1 MRRSPARDQDVFTYK
16 YKRRGELVQTERK
29 DAGTIK
35 PRTTMQT
42 HAELQPEDELLLVMQ
57 ACTGD
62 SAAFSKLV
70 RPYMRKAYHVALKI
84 TGNREDA
91 EDAAQQTLLKA
102 YAHIDQFHGD
112 ARFSSWLI
120 RIAINE
126 ARMKVR
132 KRRSEDFYL
141 SYDVAPDRG
150 VSPVEMLCAGE
161 SSHPETLYFKRETQ
175 RVLREA
181 IDGLRSS
188 SRVVVWLLGLHERQ
202 TKEAAKILNLSESAV
217 KTRFLRARQQ
227 LRECLADRTN

>member
-1 MRRSPARDQDVFTYK
+1 M
-16 YKRRGELVQTERK
+16 
-29 DAGTIK
+29 
-35 PRTTMQT
+35 
-42 HAELQPEDELLLVMQ
+42 LLVGR
-57 ACTGD
+57 ARAGD
-62 SAAFSKLV
+62 NAAFSKLV

-91 EDAAQQTLLKA
+91 EDVAQQTLLKA

-150 VSPVEMLCAGE
+150 VSPLELLCAGE
-161 SSHPETLYFKRETQ
+161 SSHPEALYSRRETQ
-175 RVLREA
+175 RVLRDA

-188 SRVVVWLLGLHERQ
+188 SRVVVWLLGLQERQ

-227 LRECLADRTN
+227 LRACLADRMN

>member
-1 MRRSPARDQDVFTYK
+1 M
-16 YKRRGELVQTERK
+16 QTERR
-29 DAGTIK
+29 DTGTTK
-35 PRTTMQT
+35 ARPAVDTQT
-42 HAELQPEDELLLVMQ
+42 ELHLEDEMQLVSQ
-57 ACTGD
+57 ARTGD
-62 SAAFSKLV
+62 NAAFSKLV

-141 SYDVAPDRG
+141 SYDVAPERG
-150 VSPVEMLCAGE
+150 ISPLDMLCAGE
-161 SSHPETLYFKRETQ
+161 SSHPEALYSRRETQ

-188 SRVVVWLLGLHERQ
+188 SRVVVWLLGLQERQ

-227 LRECLADRTN
+227 LRECLADRMN

>member
-1 MRRSPARDQDVFTYK
+1 M
-16 YKRRGELVQTERK
+16 QTERK
-29 DAGTIK
+29 DAGTSN
-35 PRTTMQT
+35 PRPAVET
-42 HAELQPEDELLLVMQ
+42 HTELRPEDELLLVMQ
-57 ACTGD
+57 ARNGD

-84 TGNREDA
+84 ACNREDA
-91 EDAAQQTLLKA
+91 EDATQQTLLKA

-141 SYDVAPDRG
+141 SYEAGPDRG
-150 VSPVEMLCAGE
+150 VSPLEMLCAGE
-161 SSHPETLYFKRETQ
+161 SSHPEVLYAKREAQ
-175 RVLREA
+175 RALREA

-188 SRVVVWLLGLHERQ
+188 SRVVVWLLGLQERP
-202 TKEAAKILNLSESAV
+202 TKEAARILNLSESAV

-227 LRECLADRTN
+227 LRECLADRTNQSTDFTAAQNRKQVFA

>member
-1 MRRSPARDQDVFTYK
+1 MQIEKRYSLAMKCRPTAESRSESQS
-16 YKRRGELVQTERK
+16 
-29 DAGTIK
+29 
-35 PRTTMQT
+35 
-42 HAELQPEDELLLVMQ
+42 EDEMLLVNQ
-57 ACTGD
+57 ARCGD
-62 SAAFSKLV
+62 NAAFSRLV

-91 EDAAQQTLLKA
+91 EDATQQTLLKA

-150 VSPVEMLCAGE
+150 VSPLEMVCAGE
-161 SSHPETLYFKRETQ
+161 SSHPEALYSRREAQ
-175 RVLREA
+175 RVLRDA
-181 IDGLRSS
+181 IGGLRSS
-188 SRVVVWLLGLHERQ
+188 SRVVVWLLALQERQ

-227 LRECLADRTN
+227 LRECLAERMN

>member
-1 MRRSPARDQDVFTYK
+1 MP
-16 YKRRGELVQTERK
+16 VQTEKIERR
-29 DAGTIK
+29 DAVTNKALPASEAFAGL
-35 PRTTMQT
+35 PR
-42 HAELQPEDELLLVMQ
+42 DESLLVSQ
-57 ACTGD
+57 ARNGD
-62 SAAFSKLV
+62 NAAFSKLV
-70 RPYMRKAYHVALKI
+70 TPYMRKAFHVALKI

-112 ARFSSWLI
+112 ARFSSWLT

-141 SYDVAPDRG
+141 CYDIAPG
-150 VSPVEMLCAGE
+150 KGISPLEMLCAGE
-161 SSHPETLYFKRETQ
+161 SSHPEAVYSRSEKR

-188 SRVVVWLLGLHERQ
+188 SRVVVWLLGLQERQ

-227 LRECLADRTN
+227 LRDCLAERIN

>member
-1 MRRSPARDQDVFTYK
+1 MPNDCRSFEQA
-16 YKRRGELVQTERK
+16 
-29 DAGTIK
+29 A
-35 PRTTMQT
+35 PR
-42 HAELQPEDELLLVMQ
+42 EIPEDAIEPGSIDESLLVLQ
-57 ACTGD
+57 AQSGD
-62 SAAFSKLV
+62 SAAFSKLI

-132 KRRSEDFYL
+132 KRRSEDCYL
-141 SYDVAPDRG
+141 SYDVSTPGRG
-150 VSPVEMLCAGE
+150 PSTVEMLSAGE
-161 SSHPETLYFKRETQ
+161 SSHPEVLYSKGEMQ
-175 RVLREA
+175 RVLHEA

-188 SRVVVWLLGLHERQ
+188 SRVVVWLLGLQERQ

-227 LRECLADRTN
+227 LRECLTERV

>member
-1 MRRSPARDQDVFTYK
+1 M
-16 YKRRGELVQTERK
+16 QTERK

-35 PRTTMQT
+35 TRPTVES
-42 HAELQPEDELLLVMQ
+42 HAELQLDDELVLVSQ
-57 ACTGD
+57 ARTGD
-62 SAAFSKLV
+62 SAAFSRLV

-141 SYDVAPDRG
+141 AYDVAPERG
-150 VSPVEMLCAGE
+150 VSPLETLCAGE
-161 SSHPETLYFKRETQ
+161 SSHPEALYSRREMQ
-175 RVLREA
+175 RVLRQA
-181 IDGLRSS
+181 IDELRSS
-188 SRVVVWLLGLHERQ
+188 SRVVVWLLGLQERQ

-227 LRECLADRTN
+227 LRECLADRMN

>member
-1 MRRSPARDQDVFTYK
+1 M
-16 YKRRGELVQTERK
+16 QTERR
-29 DAGTIK
+29 DME
-35 PRTTMQT
+35 TTKARPAVET
-42 HAELQPEDELLLVMQ
+42 HTEPQFDDELALVTQ
-57 ACTGD
+57 ARAGD
-62 SAAFSKLV
+62 NAAFSKLV

-141 SYDVAPDRG
+141 SYDVAPERG
-150 VSPVEMLCAGE
+150 ISPLEMLCAGE
-161 SSHPETLYFKRETQ
+161 SSHPEALYSRRETQ

-181 IDGLRSS
+181 IDELRSS
-188 SRVVVWLLGLHERQ
+188 SRVVVWLLGLQERQ

-227 LRECLADRTN
+227 LRECLADRMN

>member
-1 MRRSPARDQDVFTYK
+1 M
-16 YKRRGELVQTERK
+16 QTETVGRK
-29 DAGTIK
+29 DAAK
-35 PRTTMQT
+35 AKARPVPEVHPEP
-42 HAELQPEDELLLVMQ
+42 HAEDELLLVMQ
-57 ACTGD
+57 ARTGD
-62 SAAFSKLV
+62 SAAFSTLV

-126 ARMKVR
+126 ARMKIR

-141 SYDVAPDRG
+141 SYDVAPERG
-150 VSPVEMLCAGE
+150 VSPLETLCAGE
-161 SSHPETLYFKRETQ
+161 SSHPEALYSRREAQ

-188 SRVVVWLLGLHERQ
+188 SRVVVWLLGLQERQ

-227 LRECLADRTN
+227 LRECLVGRMN

>member
-1 MRRSPARDQDVFTYK
+1 
-16 YKRRGELVQTERK
+16 
-29 DAGTIK
+29 
-35 PRTTMQT
+35 MQT
-42 HAELQPEDELLLVMQ
+42 DKKCVGEAKSRSVSESHSELQLEDEVVLVSR
-57 ACTGD
+57 ARAGD
-62 SAAFSKLV
+62 NAAFSRLV

-150 VSPVEMLCAGE
+150 VSPLDMLCAEE
-161 SSHPETLYFKRETQ
+161 SSHPEALYSRRETQ
-175 RVLREA
+175 RVLRDA

-188 SRVVVWLLGLHERQ
+188 SRVVVWLLGLQERQ

-227 LRECLADRTN
+227 LRECLADRMN

>member
-1 MRRSPARDQDVFTYK
+1 M
-16 YKRRGELVQTERK
+16 QTERR
-29 DAGTIK
+29 DTGTTK
-35 PRTTMQT
+35 ARPAVDTQT
-42 HAELQPEDELLLVMQ
+42 ELQLEDEMQLVSQ
-57 ACTGD
+57 ARTGD
-62 SAAFSKLV
+62 NTAFSKLV

-141 SYDVAPDRG
+141 SYDIAPERG
-150 VSPVEMLCAGE
+150 ISPLDMLCAGE
-161 SSHPETLYFKRETQ
+161 SSHPEALYSRRETQ

-188 SRVVVWLLGLHERQ
+188 SRVVVWLLGLQERQ

-227 LRECLADRTN
+227 LRECLADRMN

>member
-1 MRRSPARDQDVFTYK
+1 M
-16 YKRRGELVQTERK
+16 QTERK
-29 DAGTIK
+29 V
-35 PRTTMQT
+35 
-42 HAELQPEDELLLVMQ
+42 AEAVKSRPTVEAQADLRLEDELVLVMQ
-57 ACTGD
+57 AREGD
-62 SAAFSKLV
+62 NAAFSRLV

-141 SYDVAPDRG
+141 SYDVAPERG
-150 VSPVEMLCAGE
+150 ISPLETLSAGE
-161 SSHPETLYFKRETQ
+161 SSHPETLYSRRETQ
-175 RVLREA
+175 RVLRDA

-188 SRVVVWLLGLHERQ
+188 SRVVVWLLGLQERQ

-227 LRECLADRTN
+227 LRECLADRMN

>member
-1 MRRSPARDQDVFTYK
+1 MP
-16 YKRRGELVQTERK
+16 VQNERTEKKDK
-29 DAGTIK
+29 DAVAIK
-35 PRTTMQT
+35 GAGNGQFHLP
-42 HAELQPEDELLLVMQ
+42 DEESLLVSQ
-57 ACTGD
+57 ARAGD
-62 SAAFSKLV
+62 NAAFSQLV
-70 RPYMRKAYHVALKI
+70 SPYIRKTFHVALKI

-141 SYDVAPDRG
+141 SYDVAPGRG
-150 VSPVEMLCAGE
+150 ISPLEMLCAGE
-161 SSHPETLYFKRETQ
+161 SSHPEALYSKNEKR

-181 IDGLRSS
+181 VEGLRSS
-188 SRVVVWLLGLHERQ
+188 SRVVVWLLGLQERQ

-227 LRECLADRTN
+227 LRECLAERLN

>member
-1 MRRSPARDQDVFTYK
+1 MQKQRAFK
-16 YKRRGELVQTERK
+16 FERRGEFVQTERK
-29 DAGTIK
+29 ETGTAK
-35 PRTTMQT
+35 ARPAFGPHTD
-42 HAELQPEDELLLVMQ
+42 LQPEDELLLVMQ
-57 ACTGD
+57 TRTGD
-62 SAAFSKLV
+62 RAAFSTLV

-102 YAHIDQFHGD
+102 YAHIGQFHGD

-141 SYDVAPDRG
+141 SYDVAPERG
-150 VSPVEMLCAGE
+150 VSPLETLCAGE
-161 SSHPETLYFKRETQ
+161 SSHPEVLYSKCETQ
-175 RVLREA
+175 RVLHEA
-181 IDGLRSS
+181 IGGLRSS
-188 SRVVVWLLGLHERQ
+188 SRIVVWLLGLQERQ

-227 LRECLADRTN
+227 LREYLAGRMN

>member
-1 MRRSPARDQDVFTYK
+1 M
-16 YKRRGELVQTERK
+16 QTERK
-29 DAGTIK
+29 V
-35 PRTTMQT
+35 
-42 HAELQPEDELLLVMQ
+42 AEAVKSRPTVEAQADLRLEDELVLVMQ
-57 ACTGD
+57 AREGD
-62 SAAFSKLV
+62 NAAFSRLV

-102 YAHIDQFHGD
+102 YAHIDQFHGN

-141 SYDVAPDRG
+141 SYYVAPERG
-150 VSPVEMLCAGE
+150 ISPLETLSAGE
-161 SSHPETLYFKRETQ
+161 SSHPETLYSRRETQ
-175 RVLREA
+175 RVLRDA

-188 SRVVVWLLGLHERQ
+188 SRVVVWLLGLQERQ

-227 LRECLADRTN
+227 LRECLADRMN

>member
-1 MRRSPARDQDVFTYK
+1 MQIE
-16 YKRRGELVQTERK
+16 KRYG
-29 DAGTIK
+29 GTK
-35 PRTTMQT
+35 PRAATEG
-42 HAELQPEDELLLVMQ
+42 HSELDLGDELLLVSQ
-57 ACTGD
+57 ARTGD
-62 SAAFSKLV
+62 NAAFSKLV

-84 TGNREDA
+84 TGNKEDA

-150 VSPVEMLCAGE
+150 VSPLELLCAGE
-161 SSHPETLYFKRETQ
+161 SSHPEALYSRRETQ
-175 RVLREA
+175 RVLRDA

-188 SRVVVWLLGLHERQ
+188 SRVVVWLLGLQERQ
-202 TKEAAKILNLSESAV
+202 TKEAARILNLSESAV

-227 LRECLADRTN
+227 LRECLADRMN

>member
-1 MRRSPARDQDVFTYK
+1 
-16 YKRRGELVQTERK
+16 VQTDK
-29 DAGTIK
+29 KCAGASK
-35 PRTTMQT
+35 PKPVSES
-42 HAELQPEDELLLVMQ
+42 HAGLQLEDEMLLVGR
-57 ACTGD
+57 ARAGD
-62 SAAFSKLV
+62 NAAFSKLV

-150 VSPVEMLCAGE
+150 VSPLEMLCAGE
-161 SSHPETLYFKRETQ
+161 SSHPEALYSRHETQ
-175 RVLREA
+175 RVLRDA

-188 SRVVVWLLGLHERQ
+188 SRVVVWLLGLQERQ

-227 LRECLADRTN
+227 LRECLADRMN

>member
-1 MRRSPARDQDVFTYK
+1 M
-16 YKRRGELVQTERK
+16 QTDK
-29 DAGTIK
+29 KSAGAAK
-35 PRTTMQT
+35 PRPVSEGPS
-42 HAELQPEDELLLVMQ
+42 ELQLEDELLLVSR
-57 ACTGD
+57 ARAGD
-62 SAAFSKLV
+62 NAAFSKLV

-150 VSPVEMLCAGE
+150 VSPLEMLCAGE
-161 SSHPETLYFKRETQ
+161 SSHPEALYSRRETQ
-175 RVLREA
+175 RVLRDA

-188 SRVVVWLLGLHERQ
+188 SRVVVWLLGLQERQ

-227 LRECLADRTN
+227 LRECLADRVN

>member
-1 MRRSPARDQDVFTYK
+1 VPNDRRSFGQIEGQVETNGAPQD
-16 YKRRGELVQTERK
+16 
-29 DAGTIK
+29 GTDPGVI
-35 PRTTMQT
+35 
-42 HAELQPEDELLLVMQ
+42 DESLLVLQ
-57 ACTGD
+57 AQSGD
-62 SAAFSKLV
+62 SAAFAKLI

-132 KRRSEDFYL
+132 KRRSEDCYL
-141 SYDVAPDRG
+141 SYDVSTPGRG
-150 VSPVEMLCAGE
+150 PSKVEMLCAGE
-161 SSHPETLYFKRETQ
+161 SSHPEVLYSKVETQ

-181 IDGLRSS
+181 IGGLRSS
-188 SRVVVWLLGLHERQ
+188 SRVVVWLLGLQERQ

-227 LRECLADRTN
+227 LRECLAERV

>member
-1 MRRSPARDQDVFTYK
+1 MQIEKK
-16 YKRRGELVQTERK
+16 YAGGTKVRPEVEGHSELNV
-29 DAGTIK
+29 
-35 PRTTMQT
+35 
-42 HAELQPEDELLLVMQ
+42 EDESILVSQ
-57 ACTGD
+57 ARTGD
-62 SAAFSKLV
+62 SAAFSRLV

-84 TGNREDA
+84 TGNKEDA

-150 VSPVEMLCAGE
+150 VSPLELLCAGE
-161 SSHPETLYFKRETQ
+161 SSHPEALYSRRETQ
-175 RVLREA
+175 RVLRDA

-188 SRVVVWLLGLHERQ
+188 SRVVVWLLGLQERQ

-227 LRECLADRTN
+227 LRECLADRMN

>member
-1 MRRSPARDQDVFTYK
+1 
-16 YKRRGELVQTERK
+16 
-29 DAGTIK
+29 
-35 PRTTMQT
+35 MQT
-42 HAELQPEDELLLVMQ
+42 DKKCAGAAKSRPVSESHSELQLEDEVVLVSR
-57 ACTGD
+57 ARAGD
-62 SAAFSKLV
+62 NAAFSRLV

-150 VSPVEMLCAGE
+150 VSPLETLCAGE
-161 SSHPETLYFKRETQ
+161 SSHPETLYSRRETQ
-175 RVLREA
+175 RVLRDA

-188 SRVVVWLLGLHERQ
+188 SRVVVWLLGLQERQ

-227 LRECLADRTN
+227 LRECLADRMN

>member
-1 MRRSPARDQDVFTYK
+1 MPNDPRNFEQVAARQIPH
-16 YKRRGELVQTERK
+16 
-29 DAGTIK
+29 DATDASAI
-35 PRTTMQT
+35 
-42 HAELQPEDELLLVMQ
+42 DESLLVLQ
-57 ACTGD
+57 AQSGD
-62 SAAFSKLV
+62 SAAFSKLIG
-70 RPYMRKAYHVALKI
+70 PYMRKAYHVALKI

-132 KRRSEDFYL
+132 KRRSEDCYL
-141 SYDVAPDRG
+141 SYDVSTPG
-150 VSPVEMLCAGE
+150 GGPSNIETLSAGE
-161 SSHPETLYFKRETQ
+161 SSHPEVLYSKCETQ

-188 SRVVVWLLGLHERQ
+188 SRVVVWLLGLQERQ

-227 LRECLADRTN
+227 LRECLTERV

>member
-1 MRRSPARDQDVFTYK
+1 MPNDRRNFGPIEANETPQNSTDP
-16 YKRRGELVQTERK
+16 GSIEES
-29 DAGTIK
+29 
-35 PRTTMQT
+35 
-42 HAELQPEDELLLVMQ
+42 LLVLQ
-57 ACTGD
+57 AQSGD
-62 SAAFSKLV
+62 SAAFATLIG
-70 RPYMRKAYHVALKI
+70 PYTRKAYHVALKI

-132 KRRSEDFYL
+132 KRRSEDCYL
-141 SYDVAPDRG
+141 SYDVTTPGR
-150 VSPVEMLCAGE
+150 SPSTVEMLCAGE
-161 SSHPETLYFKRETQ
+161 SSHPEVLYSKSETQ

-181 IDGLRSS
+181 IGGLRGS
-188 SRVVVWLLGLHERQ
+188 SRVVVWLLGLQERQ
-202 TKEAAKILNLSESAV
+202 TKEAARILNLSESAV

-227 LRECLADRTN
+227 LRECLVDRV

>member
-1 MRRSPARDQDVFTYK
+1 
-16 YKRRGELVQTERK
+16 
-29 DAGTIK
+29 
-35 PRTTMQT
+35 
-42 HAELQPEDELLLVMQ
+42 
-57 ACTGD
+57 
-62 SAAFSKLV
+62 
-70 RPYMRKAYHVALKI
+70 MRKAYHVALKI

-132 KRRSEDFYL
+132 KRRSEDCYL
-141 SYDVAPDRG
+141 SYDVSTPGRNP
-150 VSPVEMLCAGE
+150 STVEMLCAGE
-161 SSHPETLYFKRETQ
+161 SSHPEVLYSKGETQ

-188 SRVVVWLLGLHERQ
+188 SRVVVWLLGLQERQ

-227 LRECLADRTN
+227 LRECLTERI

>member
-1 MRRSPARDQDVFTYK
+1 MQAEKKDIAAKPQPAI
-16 YKRRGELVQTERK
+16 ETE
-29 DAGTIK
+29 T
-35 PRTTMQT
+35 
-42 HAELQPEDELLLVMQ
+42 EFQPEDEMLLVMQ
-57 ACTGD
+57 SRNGD

-84 TGNREDA
+84 AGNREDA
-91 EDAAQQTLLKA
+91 EDATQQTLLKA

-132 KRRSEDFYL
+132 KRRSENFHL
-141 SYDVAPDRG
+141 SYDAGPG
-150 VSPVEMLCAGE
+150 SPNPLEMLCAGE
-161 SSHPETLYFKRETQ
+161 SSHPEALYSRSEA
-175 RVLREA
+175 RRLLREA

-188 SRVVVWLLGLHERQ
+188 SRVVVWLLGLQERQ

-227 LRECLADRTN
+227 LRECLADRVS

>member
-1 MRRSPARDQDVFTYK
+1 VPNDRRNLEPTISSSSEVPEAAADQSS
-16 YKRRGELVQTERK
+16 
-29 DAGTIK
+29 I
-35 PRTTMQT
+35 
-42 HAELQPEDELLLVMQ
+42 DEALLVLQ
-57 ACTGD
+57 AQSGD
-62 SAAFSKLV
+62 SAAFSKLI

-132 KRRSEDFYL
+132 KRRSEDCYL
-141 SYDVAPDRG
+141 SYDVSTPGRNP
-150 VSPVEMLCAGE
+150 STVEMLCAGE
-161 SSHPETLYFKRETQ
+161 SSHPEVLYSKSETQ

-188 SRVVVWLLGLHERQ
+188 SRVVVWLLGLQERQ

-227 LRECLADRTN
+227 LRECLTERM

>member
-1 MRRSPARDQDVFTYK
+1 M
-16 YKRRGELVQTERK
+16 QTDRK
-29 DAGTIK
+29 DAGMTK
-35 PRTTMQT
+35 NRPVVET
-42 HAELQPEDELLLVMQ
+42 HSDIEPDDELLLVMQ
-57 ACTGD
+57 ARTGD

-84 TGNREDA
+84 TGNKEDA
-91 EDAAQQTLLKA
+91 EDASQQTLLKA

-141 SYDVAPDRG
+141 SYDIAPERG
-150 VSPVEMLCAGE
+150 VSPLEMLCAGE
-161 SSHPETLYFKRETQ
+161 SSHPEVLYSRRETQ

-188 SRVVVWLLGLHERQ
+188 SRVVVWLLGLQERQ

-227 LRECLADRTN
+227 LRECLADRMN

>member
-1 MRRSPARDQDVFTYK
+1 M
-16 YKRRGELVQTERK
+16 QTERK
-29 DAGTIK
+29 V
-35 PRTTMQT
+35 
-42 HAELQPEDELLLVMQ
+42 AEAVKSRPTVEAQADLRLEDELVLVMQ
-57 ACTGD
+57 AREGD
-62 SAAFSKLV
+62 NAAFSRLV

-102 YAHIDQFHGD
+102 YAHIDQFHGN

-141 SYDVAPDRG
+141 SYDVAPERG
-150 VSPVEMLCAGE
+150 ISPLETLSAGE
-161 SSHPETLYFKRETQ
+161 SSHPETLYSRRETQ
-175 RVLREA
+175 RVLRDA

-188 SRVVVWLLGLHERQ
+188 SRVVVWLLGLQERQ

-227 LRECLADRTN
+227 LRECLADRMN

>member
-1 MRRSPARDQDVFTYK
+1 MP
-16 YKRRGELVQTERK
+16 VQTEKK
-29 DAGTIK
+29 DAATNQAL
-35 PRTTMQT
+35 P
-42 HAELQPEDELLLVMQ
+42 AADAFPELPSDESLLVSQ
-57 ACTGD
+57 ARNGD
-62 SAAFSKLV
+62 NAAFSKLV
-70 RPYMRKAYHVALKI
+70 TPYMRKAFHVALKI

-141 SYDVAPDRG
+141 SYDVAPG
-150 VSPVEMLCAGE
+150 QGISPLEMLCAGE
-161 SSHPETLYFKRETQ
+161 SSHPEALYSRSEKR

-188 SRVVVWLLGLHERQ
+188 SRVVVWLLGLQERQ

-227 LRECLADRTN
+227 LRDCLAERIN

>member
-1 MRRSPARDQDVFTYK
+1 M
-16 YKRRGELVQTERK
+16 QTERK
-29 DAGTIK
+29 V
-35 PRTTMQT
+35 
-42 HAELQPEDELLLVMQ
+42 AEAVKSRPTVEAQADLRLEDELVLVMQ
-57 ACTGD
+57 AREGD
-62 SAAFSKLV
+62 NAAFSRLV

-102 YAHIDQFHGD
+102 YAHIDQFHGN

-126 ARMKVR
+126 ARMRVR

-141 SYDVAPDRG
+141 SYDVAPERG
-150 VSPVEMLCAGE
+150 ISPLETLSAGE
-161 SSHPETLYFKRETQ
+161 SSHPETLYSRRETQ
-175 RVLREA
+175 RVLRDA

-188 SRVVVWLLGLHERQ
+188 SRVVVWLLGLQERQ

-227 LRECLADRTN
+227 LRECLADRMN